1 MSHRRL
7 FYCLLV
13 SALPLLSCNYDE
25 NDYLIGPETVND
37 WLTFESVTGDSTLPA
52 DGLAILEL
60 VATIDPGSDADRRTI
75 VFSTSAGTLIGGT
88 SVSGTKEIVATAE
101 GRAFIQLQSSVQE
114 ETAVVRASSKSVP
127 SLNRELMIRFVRPL
141 P

>member
-1 MSHRRL
+1 MSHRRF
-7 FYCLLV
+7 FYGLLV
-13 SALPLLSCNYDE
+13 LALPPLSCTYDE
-25 NDYLIGPETVND
+25 NDYLIGPGTVD
-37 WLTFESVTGDSTLPA
+37 EWLTFESVTGDSTLPA

-101 GRAFIQLQSSVQE
+101 GRAFIQLQSSLKE
-114 ETAVVRASSKSVP
+114 ETAVVRASSKRVP
-127 SLNRELMIRFVRPL
+127 SLNRELMISFVRPL